1 VELEGRLSSWPMF
14 LAYEIDGEITCDVNA
29 ALTELQMSVD
39 KLRRV
44 LAAEEDAALG
54 LDLDDLADCESD
66 SSEEEDIEGIIAEQ
80 EKKAAAAEK
89 AERLVTRQREKKA
102 AAEIKEE
109 GGTALPLR

>member
-66 SSEEEDIEGIIAEQ
+66 GSNEEEDIEGVIAEQ
-80 EKKAAAAEK
+80 EKKAAAAE
-89 AERLVTRQREKKA
+89 
-102 AAEIKEE
+102 IKEE
-109 GGTALPLR
+109 EGTALPFR

>member
-1 VELEGRLSSWPMF
+1 VELEGRLSSWPML

-66 SSEEEDIEGIIAEQ
+66 GSNEEEDIEESSLSRRRR
-80 EKKAAAAEK
+80 
-89 AERLVTRQREKKA
+89 RL
-102 AAEIKEE
+102 
-109 GGTALPLR
+109 LLRLRRKRARLCRFDRGDDFRNDGRYQSWS